1 MIFTSRFQLT
11 AIALACATLAA
22 CGGGGGGGSGD
33 KGGRDGAG
41 GDVALIGDGY
51 QVSGTITGLAGGTTL
66 VKKVEGSEESLEVSS
81 NGRFAFR
88 RAVPD
93 GESFEVKL
101 SAPPVGQKCVTS
113 NAFGTI
119 KAKDFEDVSISCATL
134 GSKSSISGTLT
145 AAAGTA
151 ADSDLNDPR
160 APYSDN
166 GDISKA
172 QRIPSQVTVHGFA
185 SYAGTKATE
194 NNDRFADSYD
204 EFDFF
209 EVELQANQLIQ
220 LQVVDYNKFEVET
233 TYEGDLDLIL
243 MDAQGNVI
251 GKSESETE
259 FEELVVPS
267 DGRYYV
273 AVEAYSGISKYVLRI
288 SQPSSSLAYRATTA
302 ASMDFVPNEAIVK
315 FKSGVMSQFSA
326 PDGRVI
332 PMTLKHQDTS
342 RATLATMDRS
352 TRMKSASAGVPAGE
366 VLLGLKSLNPEAYEK
381 FMTLRDI
388 KAMRLQGHTEY
399 AEPNYIRRSQAV
411 PNDKLYGYQW
421 HYPQINLQQAWDITT
436 GESVSGTPVIVAVV
450 DTGLFLDHPD
460 FQGKLVPG
468 YDSITNLENARD
480 GDGPDF
486 NPDDPGDSADRGG
499 SSFHGSHVGGTIA
512 ARTNDNYGG
521 AGISWD
527 AKIMPI
533 RALGLM
539 GGSTYDIIQGVRFAA
554 GLSNDSES
562 KPARRADII
571 NLSLGGPN
579 GTLAEQNEFMAVYNA
594 GVIIVASAGNDG
606 SSVPSFPAS
615 YNGVISVG
623 AANMKGEMT
632 RYSNFG
638 QFIDLAAPGGDVS
651 VDENGDGVSDGVVS
665 AKADDTSGS
674 RAAAWDSYQGTSMAA
689 PHVAGV
695 IALMKAVHPGLTP
708 AEVDTLISNGELTN
722 DMGVQGWDER
732 SGYGLIDAH
741 KAVLAAQ
748 NLANGGG
755 GSPSP
760 TPRVVASPNSISFD
774 QSARASFTIANM
786 GSGSPGVTGL
796 EVNAT
801 WLSVTAG
808 QVDGSGFGEYTAYVN
823 RSGLANG
830 AYQASITVSLD
841 TGSQLVIPVTVQVG
855 ASSAGGSMAQQYV
868 LLFEAGES
876 GGTFDTIVQTVT
888 PQISGGT
895 ATYSFENV
903 PVGDYYVVS
912 GSDLDNDGFVCQ
924 SGESCGAHP
933 VIGRPEP
940 VNAMGSPVEG
950 IDFTIDLVGG
960 VSSQSVGSEG
970 SKAPTGYQRGTPEL
984 NKQLQQ

>member
-1 MIFTSRFQLT
+1 MIFTRRFQLT

-220 LQVVDYNKFEVET
+220 LQVVDFNKFEVET

-243 MDAQGNVI
+243 FDAQGNVI

-267 DGRYYV
+267 DGQYYV

-288 SQPSSSLAYRATTA
+288 SQPSSSLAYRAA
-302 ASMDFVPNEAIVK
+302 NADLMDFVPNEAIVK

-352 TRMKSASAGVPAGE
+352 ARMKSTSAGVPAGE
-366 VLLGLKSLNPEAYEK
+366 VLPGLKSVNPEAYDK
-381 FMTLRDI
+381 LMTLRDI
-388 KAMRLQGHTEY
+388 KAMRQQGHVEH
-399 AEPNYIRRSQAV
+399 ADPNYIVRPLAV
-411 PNDKLYGYQW
+411 PNDEFYSYQW
-421 HYPQINLQQAWDITT
+421 HYPQINLQQAWDVTT
-436 GESVSGTPVIVAVV
+436 GESSNGDPVIVAVV
-450 DTGLFLDHPD
+450 DTGVFLDHPD
-460 FQGKLVPG
+460 LKSQLVPG
-468 YDSITNLENARD
+468 YDFITPLGISLD
-480 GDGPDF
+480 GDGPDA
-486 NPDDPGDSADRGG
+486 NPDDPGGSAERGR
-499 SSFHGSHVGGTIA
+499 SSFHGSHVAGTIA
-512 ARTNDNYGG
+512 ARTNDGIGG
-521 AGISWD
+521 AGVSWD

-533 RALGLM
+533 RVLGDS
-539 GGSTYDIIQGVRFAA
+539 GGTTYDILQGVRFAA
-554 GLSNDSES
+554 GLGNDSGTL
-562 KPARRADII
+562 PARRADII
-571 NLSLGGPN
+571 NLSLGGPG
-579 GTLAEQNEFMAVYNA
+579 GTLEEQAVYTQAYNA
-594 GVIIVASAGNDG
+594 GVIIVAAAGNDNT
-606 SSVPSFPAS
+606 SVNSYPAS
-615 YNGVISVG
+615 FEGVISVS
-623 AANMKGEMT
+623 AVDMQSKITN
-632 RYSNFG
+632 YSNFG
-638 QFIDLAAPGGDVS
+638 QRIDLAAPGGDSS
-651 VDENGDGVSDGVVS
+651 VDLNGDGYSDGVMS
-665 AKADDTSGS
+665 AVADDTSGQ
-674 RAAAWDSYQGTSMAA
+674 REATWKFYNGTSMAA

-695 IALMKAVHPGLTP
+695 IALMKAVYPELTP
-708 AEVDTLISNGELTN
+708 AQVDTLISSGELTN
-722 DMGVQGWDER
+722 DIGAAGWDEYY
-732 SGYGLIDAH
+732 GYGLIDAH

-760 TPRVVASPNSISFD
+760 SPRVVASPNTITFD
-774 QSARASFTIANM
+774 QSARASFTVSNM
-786 GSGSPGVTGL
+786 GGGAPSVIGVAD
-796 EVNAT
+796 NAP
-801 WLSVTAG
+801 WLSVSAG
-808 QVDGSGFGEYTAYVN
+808 QVNGSGFGEYIANIN
-823 RSGLANG
+823 RNGLSDG
-830 AYQASITVSLD
+830 AHQASITVSLD

-970 SKAPTGYQRGTPEL
+970 SKAPAGYQRGTPEL
-984 NKQLQQ
+984 KKQLQQ